1 MKLEDKIQLADY
13 LIRKNP
19 DSTVQDLTDAIKERE
34 TMERELEADPQA
46 QIAWISSKH
55 LKLAK

>member
-1 MKLEDKIQLADY
+1 VTLLQKIELCDY

-19 DSTVQDLTDAIKERE
+19 DSTVQDLTEAIKERE
-34 TMERELEADPQA
+34 TMEKEFDLDQKIT
-46 QIAWISSKH
+46 QISPRH

>member
-1 MKLEDKIQLADY
+1 VTLLQKIELCDH

-34 TMERELEADPQA
+34 MMEKEFDLDQKIT
-46 QIAWISSKH
+46 QISPRH

>member
-1 MKLEDKIQLADY
+1 VTLLQKIELCDH

-46 QIAWISSKH
+46 QVAWISPKH